1 MKKQKFLDVNVINLV
16 DVNIIIIWIILD
28 SKETTVFE
36 CNQKMLNHHAAHLS
50 VCLCLHIQ
58 AAACVKGEE
67 DDQEEEKWGG
77 GCKMK
82 HETRY

>member
-1 MKKQKFLDVNVINLV
+1 
-16 DVNIIIIWIILD
+16 
-28 SKETTVFE
+28 
-36 CNQKMLNHHAAHLS
+36 MLNHHAAHLS

-58 AAACVKGEE
+58 VAACVKGEE
-67 DDQEEEKWGG
+67 DDQEEEEEGG